1 MCDSLSQWPSR
12 EFLGLPVSLSV
23 METAI
28 LFISSDDLAKVSEGG
43 RRETLEERGL
53 RRGTSQD
60 RAMPPTQLRAG
71 LPEMHRDSWFGVGG
85 CVGFT
90 KEGKSCQKVD
100 AFA

>member
-71 LPEMHRDSWFGVGG
+71 LPVMHRDSWFGMGAAWD
-85 CVGFT
+85 
-90 KEGKSCQKVD
+90 SQKRGRVVRK
-100 AFA
+100 